1 MTRLG
6 RAGVRRLGAHA
17 EAGGVRFAVFT
28 EHESC
33 SVRLVSPTGDVL
45 REVALEPLGEGYFET
60 TLPDVKHGDLYWFV
74 VAGRALPD
82 PFARYLPQGVHGP
95 AMVIVPRY
103 ASQHLPPARPLAKLV
118 LYELHVGTFTPAGT
132 FAAAS
137 TRLRALAELGV
148 TTVQLMPVAAFAG
161 EHGWGYDGVAL
172 FATHAAYGTPDELRE
187 LIDVAHGLGLSVLL
201 DVVYNHFGPAGNYL
215 ATYAK
220 RYFTDSFQNAWGAA
234 PNFAEPALRELV
246 LDSARYWLREV
257 GFDGLRLDAT
267 HAIFDP
273 SSRHILSELAEVA
286 HELEPKQLLI
296 AEDERNQAELL
307 THLGLDAVWADD
319 FHHQLHVSLTGERH
333 GYYGDFEAGAQ
344 GLADVINRGWL
355 YCGQR
360 SPRTGEARGSS
371 ANELPAE
378 AFVYCIQNHDQVGN
392 RALGERLGALTSIEA
407 YRAASLLLLFLP
419 MTPLLFMGQ
428 EWGASSPFLYF
439 TDHEPELGRAVSAGR
454 RREFAAFPAFARADA
469 RESIPDPQA
478 KSTFSISKLVWQE
491 SELEPHQ
498 STLELYRQALALR
511 RDDEVLARAGREQL
525 LADAS
530 QNVLRVHRWF
540 GNRRRALLMNLGPQ
554 PVELGPLIDGLR
566 LQNPRKL
573 LGSSDLRER
582 QLPRHAALVLGGEG
596 NLAGL
601 AEGGV

>member
-1 MTRLG
+1 MTRVG
-6 RAGVRRLGAHA
+6 PRLGAHP
-17 EAGGVRFAVFT
+17 EPSGVRFAAFT

-33 SVRLVSPTGDVL
+33 AVRLVSATGEVL
-45 REVALEPLGEGYFET
+45 RELALEPVGEGYFERT
-60 TLPDVKHGDLYWFV
+60 VSDVKHGDLYWFV
-74 VAGRALPD
+74 IDGRALPD

-95 AMVIVPRY
+95 AMVVVPRY
-103 ASQHLPPARPLAKLV
+103 AAQHLPPHRPLSQQV
-118 LYELHVGTFTPAGT
+118 LYELHVGTFTEAGT
-132 FAAAS
+132 FAAAGA
-137 TRLRALAELGV
+137 RLRALAELGV

-161 EHGWGYDGVAL
+161 QHGWGYDGVAL
-172 FATHAAYGTPDELRE
+172 MATHAAYGTPDELRE
-187 LIDVAHGLGLSVLL
+187 LIDTAHGLGLSVLL

-215 ATYAK
+215 AAYASS
-220 RYFTDSFQNAWGAA
+220 YFTDSYQNAWGAA
-234 PNFAEPALRELV
+234 PNFAAPALRELV

-273 SSRHILSELAEVA
+273 SAKHILSELVEVA
-286 HELEPKQLLI
+286 HELEPRQLVI
-296 AEDERNQAELL
+296 AEDERNQTELVS
-307 THLGLDAVWADD
+307 HVGLDAVWADD
-319 FHHQLHVSLTGERH
+319 FHHQVHVGLTGERH
-333 GYYGDFEAGAQ
+333 GYYADFEPDAQ

-360 SPRTGEARGSS
+360 SPRTGHPRGSS
-371 ANELPAE
+371 AHDLPVE

-392 RALGERLGALTSIEA
+392 RALGERLSALTSLEA

-454 RREFAAFPAFARADA
+454 RQEFAEFPAFTQATA
-469 RESIPDPQA
+469 REAIPDPQA
-478 KSTFSISKLVWQE
+478 ASTFAASKLRWHE
-491 SELEPHQ
+491 RELEPHQ
-498 STLELYRQALALR
+498 ATLELYRQALALR
-511 RDDEVLARAGREQL
+511 RNDEVLARADREQL

-530 QNVLRVHRWF
+530 RNVLRVHRWF
-540 GNRRRALLMNLGPQ
+540 GNRRRALLLNLGPE

-566 LQNPRKL
+566 LQNPRRL
-573 LGSSDLRER
+573 LASSDMRER
-582 QLPRHAALVLGGEG
+582 QLPRHAALVLAGEG

-601 AEGGV
+601 AEGET